1 MNNSNLKHLV
11 NRLTRWPYILR
22 FIRERKSLNVL
33 TFVNLYVLYMYYI
46 YIILYINNLRK
57 DKLTKSG

>member
-1 MNNSNLKHLV
+1 MNNSNLKYLV

-46 YIILYINNLRK
+46 YIYYIVY
-57 DKLTKSG
+57 